1 VLSAL
6 ALVLTLVAAA
16 AERVRL
22 LSRLRTL
29 GLDGRQSGS
38 LVAWEA
44 LPVVLPGVLVG
55 LLVGVTVSM
64 AVYPAVDLRAFT
76 GGVERPAIAVDP
88 LLLAAS
94 LAGVLVASGLA
105 VVVAVLTGSRAQLGS
120 MLRVGDET

>member
-1 VLSAL
+1 M
-6 ALVLTLVAAA
+6 LVAAA
-16 AERVRL
+16 GERTRL

-55 LLVGVTVSM
+55 LLVGMVVSL

-76 GGVERPAIAVDP
+76 GGLERPAVAIDP
-88 LLLAAS
+88 VLMLAS
-94 LAGVLVASGLA
+94 VAGVLVASGVA
-105 VVVAVLTGSRAQLGS
+105 VVVAMLTGSRAQLGS
-120 MLRVGDET
+120 VLRVGEET